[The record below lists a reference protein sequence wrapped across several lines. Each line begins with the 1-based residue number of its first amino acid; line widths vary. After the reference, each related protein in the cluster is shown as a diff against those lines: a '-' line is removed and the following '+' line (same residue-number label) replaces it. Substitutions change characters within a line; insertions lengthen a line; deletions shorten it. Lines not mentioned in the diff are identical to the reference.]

1 MAAGTASRPSSPR
14 VALSMASRLWPNA
27 EPMLRCI
34 EESVRSRC
42 SRLCTRVAAST
53 SSRALLT
60 SRLASAFSK
69 RIGLTLCGIVEEPT
83 VPWPRTWAK

>member
-1 MAAGTASRPSSPR
+1 
-14 VALSMASRLWPNA
+14 MASRLWPNA

-34 EESVRSRC
+34 EESVRSRW
-42 SRLCTRVAAST
+42 SRLCTSVAAST